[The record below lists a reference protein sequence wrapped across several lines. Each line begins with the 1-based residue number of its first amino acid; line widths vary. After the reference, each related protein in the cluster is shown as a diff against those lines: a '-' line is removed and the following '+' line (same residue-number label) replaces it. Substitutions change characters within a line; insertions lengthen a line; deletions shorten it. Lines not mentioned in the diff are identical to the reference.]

1 MSAPVVREQQH
12 ERRKKK
18 KSYTESILILKLCRY
33 CYCCRR
39 CERPPPPPPPRPA
52 THTTPCS
59 AWLIHDHRWSLG
71 MWQSIERTGS
81 LLTII
86 IYRIVAPD
94 FSLSTCSWIILR
106 CCCCRGSAAAADTH
120 LRSSMDR
127 RRLLVSEFHSHM
139 TADEWWMMIRATLAL
154 SCCWGLFRLGN
165 ERGGSIGRW
174 GDINSRE
181 KADGHH
187 HLFTCGRARP
197 SIQSLHVA
205 KLLLKSGMF
214 STDGVFKFTWRP
226 SVFYSVHIQTYGF
239 SMLRNHQYTGRN

>member
-18 KSYTESILILKLCRY
+18 KKSYYYTESILILKLCRY

-106 CCCCRGSAAAADTH
+106 CFRGSAAAADTH

-139 TADEWWMMIRATLAL
+139 TADEWWMLIRATLAL
-154 SCCWGLFRLGN
+154 SCWGIIPVG
-165 ERGGSIGRW
+165 
-174 GDINSRE
+174 
-181 KADGHH
+181 K
-187 HLFTCGRARP
+187 RAR
-197 SIQSLHVA
+197 
-205 KLLLKSGMF
+205 G
-214 STDGVFKFTWRP
+214 
-226 SVFYSVHIQTYGF
+226 
-239 SMLRNHQYTGRN
+239 